1 MSEEEEFER
10 KPRPW
15 IIAIIAIV
23 TVIAAS
29 MLTFRAFNARANA
42 EAEAHPQS
50 AQSEAHQ
57 SIGSQSDDAQS
68 GETPFPTPTPA
79 EITKPTPPNG
89 LHEGGLVG
97 AQVTAV
103 WFVDLWEYAFNTGD
117 TGDFRPC
124 AKTETF
130 ATIF

>member
-15 IIAIIAIV
+15 IIAIVAVV

-29 MLTFRAFNARANA
+29 LLAFRAFNARANA
-42 EAEAHPQS
+42 EVEAHPQS

-68 GETPFPTPTPA
+68 GETRRCQWVVA
-79 EITKPTPPNG
+79 MSSLNAS
-89 LHEGGLVG
+89 VG
-97 AQVTAV
+97 V
-103 WFVDLWEYAFNTGD
+103 
-117 TGDFRPC
+117 R
-124 AKTETF
+124 
-130 ATIF
+130 

>member
-15 IIAIIAIV
+15 IIAIVAVV

-29 MLTFRAFNARANA
+29 LLAFRAFNARANA
-42 EAEAHPQS
+42 EVEAHPQS

-68 GETPFPTPTPA
+68 GETPSPTPTPA

-103 WFVDLWEYAFNTGD
+103 WFVDLWEYAFGL
-117 TGDFRPC
+117 
-124 AKTETF
+124 
-130 ATIF
+130 

>member
-15 IIAIIAIV
+15 IIAIIAVV

-42 EAEAHPQS
+42 EVEAHPQS

-57 SIGSQSDDAQS
+57 SIGSQSGDAQS
-68 GETPFPTPTPA
+68 GETP
-79 EITKPTPPNG
+79 
-89 LHEGGLVG
+89 
-97 AQVTAV
+97 AV
-103 WFVDLWEYAFNTGD
+103 S
-117 TGDFRPC
+117 
-124 AKTETF
+124 
-130 ATIF
+130 